1 MCRHCLSGWP
11 ATIERCPTKLLPTFI
26 IEHADLL
33 EGGGISHLIPQQ
45 QDLWFVP
52 LGGTG
57 EIGMNFNVYGH
68 ANQWLIVDCGVSFD
82 EPLVAPY
89 KTSPHT
95 GVTKH
100 RVVAPDPTFMTE
112 RRDDIAAMVITHAHE
127 DHIGAVAALW
137 PRLRCRI
144 ITTPFT
150 AAVLQ
155 RKLAQAGLVGKV
167 PVDIVQPGAQKTVG
181 PYTLQWLTMTHSIP
195 EPQALLIHTAVGS
208 VLHTA
213 DWKID
218 GQPVSGSPF
227 NANPFRALGES
238 DLLAV
243 VGDSTNATKAGFS
256 ISERICAEGLFS
268 TIKACKGRVVVGCF
282 GSNIARLISLGR
294 IANKTGRYLACVGR
308 SLENMVGVAK
318 ETGYWPD
325 DVTVITPSHVGY
337 LPPEEVLVVATGSQG
352 ERRAA
357 LNRLATD
364 ALPYLEL
371 EAGDTV
377 IFSSIV
383 IPGNE
388 KPVER
393 LVEKLVAKQ
402 VSVIQSEHSDL
413 PIHASGHPCVEEL
426 KLMYQWTRPQIVI
439 PVHGEPVHL
448 AAHAEVAKS
457 VGVRKTYVGLNGDM
471 YLLSPQPGIRRDR
484 VSTGRIPLDQ

>member
-1 MCRHCLSGWP
+1 
-11 ATIERCPTKLLPTFI
+11 
-26 IEHADLL
+26 
-33 EGGGISHLIPQQ
+33 
-45 QDLWFVP
+45 
-52 LGGTG
+52 
-57 EIGMNFNVYGH
+57 MNFNVYGH
-68 ANQWLIVDCGVSFD
+68 DQQWLIVDCGVSFD
-82 EPLVAPY
+82 EPLMAPY
-89 KTSPHT
+89 LTKPEPGTS
-95 GVTKH
+95 KH
-100 RVVAPDPTFMTE
+100 HVVAPDPTFMTE
-112 RRDDIAAMVITHAHE
+112 RRDQIAAMVITHAHE

-137 PRLRCRI
+137 PRLRCQV

-150 AAVLQ
+150 AAVLN

-167 PVDIVQPGAQKTVG
+167 PIDIVQPGSQKTVG
-181 PYTLQWLTMTHSIP
+181 PFTLQWLTITHSIP
-195 EPQALLIHTAVGS
+195 EPQALLIHTAIGS

-218 GQPVSGSPF
+218 GQPVSGKPF
-227 NANPFRALGES
+227 DAAPFRALS
-238 DLLAV
+238 NLPLLAA

-256 ISERICAEGLFS
+256 ISERICAEGLFA
-268 TIKACKGRVVVGCF
+268 TIKSCEGRVVVGCF

-308 SLENMVGVAK
+308 SLENMVGIAK

-325 DVTVITPSHVGY
+325 DIDVIEPAHVGY

-364 ALPYLEL
+364 SLPFFEL

-393 LVEKLVAKQ
+393 LVEKLYNKQ
-402 VSVIQSEHSDL
+402 VRVIQSEHTDL

-426 KLMYQWTRPQIVI
+426 KLMYQWTKPEIVI
-439 PVHGEPVHL
+439 PVHGEPEHL
-448 AAHAEVAKS
+448 HAHAEVAKS
-457 VGVRKTYVGLNGDM
+457 VGVRKTFVGRNGDV
-471 YLLSPQPGIRRDR
+471 YLLAPQPGIRRNR
-484 VSTGRIPLDQ
+484 IKVGRIPLVQ